1 MRHCRLK
8 HLLQANK
15 IRESWQQ
22 TSLFSVPWW
31 SGFLSTETW
40 YMLHALKLKICNR
53 SKIWISTDT
62 WPLAVWRC
70 VKSKDRRGDKSSWKC
85 FNLSEPLFLI
95 VRLFRLQSQIL
106 FSALDIWSTAAKC
119 ALRSFALLF
128 PSDLTQFTSHSAIRE
143 INNILTLHCCI
154 YSLLPAGT
162 WFLMKNFPETVRK
175 GCSLQWKARI
185 LESWVA
191 SGGAGAI
198 YYCPIVRLFDV
209 DDVL

>member
-1 MRHCRLK
+1 MFVRKCSESHGDLASCQQRLDTCSQGK
-8 HLLQANK
+8 DL
-15 IRESWQQ
+15 QQ
-22 TSLFSVPWW
+22 TKDMDI
-31 SGFLSTETW
+31 LS
-40 YMLHALKLKICNR
+40 ID
-53 SKIWISTDT
+53 I

-95 VRLFRLQSQIL
+95 VRWFRLQSQIL

-154 YSLLPAGT
+154 YSPLPAGT
-162 WFLMKNFPETVRK
+162 
-175 GCSLQWKARI
+175 
-185 LESWVA
+185 
-191 SGGAGAI
+191 
-198 YYCPIVRLFDV
+198 
-209 DDVL
+209 

>member
-1 MRHCRLK
+1 MD
-8 HLLQANK
+8 
-15 IRESWQQ
+15 I
-22 TSLFSVPWW
+22 
-31 SGFLSTETW
+31 LS
-40 YMLHALKLKICNR
+40 ID
-53 SKIWISTDT
+53 I

-70 VKSKDRRGDKSSWKC
+70 VKSKDGRGDKSSWKC

-119 ALRSFALLF
+119 AVLRSFALLF

-162 WFLMKNFPETVRK
+162 WFLMKNFPETERN
-175 GCSLQWKARI
+175 GCSLLTHRRLCVKSRPRAVATSKKNKCGTI
-185 LESWVA
+185 KSLGLEKCTLVA
-191 SGGAGAI
+191 G
-198 YYCPIVRLFDV
+198 LQ
-209 DDVL
+209 